1 MITQD
6 VTPAIGSPA
15 RAGID
20 PDVVSVCEDA
30 TRFPARAG
38 IDPPKAMLIGLSPRF
53 PRTRGDR
60 PFGFGIA
67 SGFGVVP
74 PHARG

>member
-1 MITQD
+1 M
-6 VTPAIGSPA
+6 VTTYQTAPGGSPA

-20 PDVVSVCEDA
+20 PCHHRV
-30 TRFPARAG
+30 PGLRA
-38 IDPPKAMLIGLSPRF
+38 RF

-60 PFGFGIA
+60 PSLKFNTA
-67 SGFGVVP
+67 DVVLVP